1 MEEAVE
7 WAGSARLGEAAGLG
21 GLTALEVAA
30 RMASVEV
37 AARMASVTAAA
48 VRTGTAVKT
57 AVVKAGM
64 LVERQEVMAMAARWN
79 WEPTLGG
86 VLLRS
91 VRRVVK

>member
-1 MEEAVE
+1 
-7 WAGSARLGEAAGLG
+7 
-21 GLTALEVAA
+21 
-30 RMASVEV
+30 
-37 AARMASVTAAA
+37 